1 MIMKKLFSILFIAT
15 FLFAGCSGDG
25 ERGPQGPEG
34 PQGPPGEN
42 GLIGTTIEF
51 EGIDFNEEN
60 DYSALINFD
69 DNDIEVFE
77 SDGVLVYLKVGE
89 DGTADG
95 LPVEVFRQLPQTYY
109 VEDGEVQYNFDFTFF
124 DVSIFMD
131 GTADFSN
138 LDPSFTQDQVIR
150 IVIVPSD
157 FAETTGVDVSS
168 YKAVMNALD
177 LKESDVKKAKTFK

>member
-1 MIMKKLFSILFIAT
+1 MKKLFSILFMTT
-15 FLFAGCSGDG
+15 FLFTACSDDG

-34 PQGPPGEN
+34 PQGPPGEA
-42 GLIGTTIEF
+42 IVGTTIEF
-51 EGIDFNEEN
+51 EGIDFNENN
-60 DYSALINFD
+60 DYSTLINFN
-69 DNDIEVFE
+69 DNNIEVFE
-77 SDGVLVYLKVGE
+77 SDAVLVYLKDGE

-124 DVSIFMD
+124 DVRIFMN

-138 LDPSFTQDQVIR
+138 LDPAFTQDQVIR

-177 LKESDVKKAKTFK
+177 VKESDVKKIKATK